1 MTNEEL
7 IEQYRRDPN
16 DIETMHQLYQ
26 QSRKLILKL
35 ATESARSFHCL
46 FYRDNGKDYTAYTD
60 SIIDELVS
68 EGTVALIEAI
78 RSDRYAPDAGK
89 FSTYVYP
96 FIKGAMHRWLEN
108 NIGAVA
114 VSKHEMQKVRQAQQ
128 MYHEGIPINEIAQ
141 SMKLS
146 EAQLSQLL
154 NYNTHALSLD
164 QLIEE
169 DFSSEGGEQP
179 HYSMEY
185 GVILKIWLSLLPE
198 VFEKLKKKD
207 KYLLG
212 HLYGV
217 YGYEKKSPDTL
228 ALELELTT
236 AGVYKARDTALKH
249 LQKLYRESDLY
260 IWRRAYQITKAAA
273 SKGGPN
279 WSYPSDL

>member
-7 IEQYRRDPN
+7 IARYRRDSN
-16 DIETMHQLYQ
+16 DIEALHQLYQ
-26 QSRKLILKL
+26 QCRKLIRKL
-35 ATESARSFHCL
+35 ATECAQSFHCV
-46 FYRDNGKDYTAYTD
+46 FYQDNQKGYTAYTV
-60 SIIDELVS
+60 SIIDELIS

-78 RSDRYAPDAGK
+78 QSDRYSPDAGK

-96 FIKGAMHRWLEN
+96 FIKGAMHRWLES

-128 MYHEGIPINEIAQ
+128 MYYEGTPINEIAQ

-146 EAQLSQLL
+146 EAQLARLL

-164 QLIEE
+164 QLIED
-169 DFSSEGGEQP
+169 DFSSEEGEQP

-185 GVILKIWLSLLPE
+185 GVMLKIWLSLLPE

-207 KYLLG
+207 KHLLG

-236 AGVYKARDTALKH
+236 AGVYKARDSALKH
-249 LQKLYRESDLY
+249 LRKLYHESDLY
-260 IWRRAYQITKAAA
+260 IWHRAYLITKSTA
-273 SKGGPN
+273 SRG
-279 WSYPSDL
+279 

>member
-16 DIETMHQLYQ
+16 NVETMQQLYQ
-26 QSRKLILKL
+26 QSRKLIRKL

-60 SIIDELVS
+60 SVMDELVG

-78 RSDRYAPDAGK
+78 RSDRYAPETGK

-128 MYHEGIPINEIAQ
+128 MYNEGIPINEITQ

-164 QLIEE
+164 QLIED
-169 DFSSEGGEQP
+169 DFSFEGGEQP
-179 HYSMEY
+179 RCSMEY
-185 GVILKIWLSLLPE
+185 TVMLKIWLSLLPE
-198 VFEKLKKKD
+198 VFGKLKKKD
-207 KYLLG
+207 KHLLG

-217 YGYEKKSPDTL
+217 YGYEKQSPDTL

-236 AGVYKARDTALKH
+236 AGVYKARDTAHKH
-249 LQKLYRESDLY
+249 LRKLYRQSDLY
-260 IWRRAYQITKAAA
+260 IWRRAYQITKIAA
-273 SKGGPN
+273 STGRPN
-279 WSYPSDL
+279 RSYLSDL

>member
-16 DIETMHQLYQ
+16 DIETVHQLYQ

-46 FYRDNGKDYTAYTD
+46 FFRENGKDYTAYTD
-60 SIIDELVS
+60 SVIDELVS
-68 EGTVALIEAI
+68 EGTVALIEVI

-128 MYHEGIPINEIAQ
+128 MYNEGIPINEIIQ
-141 SMKLS
+141 SMKLT

-164 QLIEE
+164 QLIE
-169 DFSSEGGEQP
+169 DDLSSEGGEQP
-179 HYSMEY
+179 HCSMEY
-185 GVILKIWLSLLPE
+185 AVMLKIWLSLLPE

-217 YGYEKKSPDTL
+217 YGYEKQSPDTL

-236 AGVYKARDTALKH
+236 SGVYKARDTALKH
-249 LQKLYRESDLY
+249 LQTLYRESDLY

-279 WSYPSDL
+279 RSYLSDL

>member
-1 MTNEEL
+1 
-7 IEQYRRDPN
+7 
-16 DIETMHQLYQ
+16 MHQLYQ
-26 QSRKLILKL
+26 QSRKLIRKL
-35 ATESARSFHCL
+35 ATECARSFHCL

-60 SIIDELVS
+60 SVMDELVS
-68 EGTVALIEAI
+68 EGTVALIEVI
-78 RSDRYAPDAGK
+78 QSDRYAPDAGK

-128 MYHEGIPINEIAQ
+128 MYYEGIPINEITQ

-185 GVILKIWLSLLPE
+185 GVMLKIWLSLLPE
-198 VFEKLKKKD
+198 VFRKLKKKD
-207 KYLLG
+207 KHILG

-217 YGYEKKSPDTL
+217 YGYEKQSPDTL

-249 LQKLYRESDLY
+249 LQKLYYESDLY
-260 IWRRAYQITKAAA
+260 IWRRAYQITKTAT
-273 SKGGPN
+273 SKGRPN
-279 WSYPSDL
+279 RSYLSDL

>member
-16 DIETMHQLYQ
+16 DIETVHQLYQ
-26 QSRKLILKL
+26 QSRKLIRKL

-96 FIKGAMHRWLEN
+96 FIKGAMHRWLES

-128 MYHEGIPINEIAQ
+128 MYHEGIPINEITQ

-164 QLIEE
+164 QLIE
-169 DFSSEGGEQP
+169 D
-179 HYSMEY
+179 
-185 GVILKIWLSLLPE
+185 IR
-198 VFEKLKKKD
+198 
-207 KYLLG
+207 
-212 HLYGV
+212 
-217 YGYEKKSPDTL
+217 
-228 ALELELTT
+228 AL
-236 AGVYKARDTALKH
+236 VKV
-249 LQKLYRESDLY
+249 
-260 IWRRAYQITKAAA
+260 
-273 SKGGPN
+273 
-279 WSYPSDL
+279 

>member
-1 MTNEEL
+1 
-7 IEQYRRDPN
+7 
-16 DIETMHQLYQ
+16 
-26 QSRKLILKL
+26 
-35 ATESARSFHCL
+35 
-46 FYRDNGKDYTAYTD
+46 
-60 SIIDELVS
+60 
-68 EGTVALIEAI
+68 
-78 RSDRYAPDAGK
+78 
-89 FSTYVYP
+89 
-96 FIKGAMHRWLEN
+96 
-108 NIGAVA
+108 
-114 VSKHEMQKVRQAQQ
+114 
-128 MYHEGIPINEIAQ
+128 
-141 SMKLS
+141 MKLS

-185 GVILKIWLSLLPE
+185 GVMLKIWLSLLPE

-217 YGYEKKSPDTL
+217 YGYENKSPDTL

-249 LQKLYRESDLY
+249 LQKLYYESDLY
-260 IWRRAYQITKAAA
+260 IWRRAYQITKTAA
-273 SKGGPN
+273 SKGRPN
-279 WSYPSDL
+279 RSYLLDL

>member
-26 QSRKLILKL
+26 QSRKLIRKL
-35 ATESARSFHCL
+35 ATESARSFHCV

-68 EGTVALIEAI
+68 EGTIALIEAI

-89 FSTYVYP
+89 FTTYVYP

-128 MYHEGIPINEIAQ
+128 MYNEGIPINEITQ
-141 SMKLS
+141 SMKLT

-154 NYNTHALSLD
+154 NYNTHALSLN
-164 QLIEE
+164 QLIED
-169 DFSSEGGEQP
+169 DFSSERGEQP

-185 GVILKIWLSLLPE
+185 AMMLKIWLSLLPE
-198 VFEKLKKKD
+198 VFGKLKKKD
-207 KYLLG
+207 KHLLG

-217 YGYEKKSPDTL
+217 YGYENKSPDTL

-236 AGVYKARDTALKH
+236 SGVYKARDTALKH

-260 IWRRAYQITKAAA
+260 IWRRAYLIIKNTAFQE
-273 SKGGPN
+273 
-279 WSYPSDL
+279 

>member
-16 DIETMHQLYQ
+16 DVETVHQLYQ
-26 QSRKLILKL
+26 QSRKLIRKL
-35 ATESARSFHCL
+35 ATECARSFHCV

-60 SIIDELVS
+60 SVIDELVS

-78 RSDRYAPDAGK
+78 RSNRYAPDAGK

-96 FIKGAMHRWLEN
+96 FVKGAMHRWLEN

-128 MYHEGIPINEIAQ
+128 MYNEGSPINEITQ

-154 NYNTHALSLD
+154 NYNTHVLSLD
-164 QLIEE
+164 QLIED
-169 DFSSEGGEQP
+169 DFSSEGGAHP
-179 HYSMEY
+179 RCSMEY
-185 GVILKIWLSLLPE
+185 GVMLKIWLSLLPE
-198 VFEKLKKKD
+198 VFKKLKKKD
-207 KYLLG
+207 KHLLG

-217 YGYEKKSPDTL
+217 YGYEKKSLDTL

-236 AGVYKARDTALKH
+236 SGVYKARDTALKH
-249 LQKLYRESDLY
+249 LRKLYRESDLY
-260 IWRRAYQITKAAA
+260 IWRRAYQITKAAV
-273 SKGGPN
+273 SKGRPTR
-279 WSYPSDL
+279 SYLSDL

>member
-78 RSDRYAPDAGK
+78 QSDRYTPDAGK

-96 FIKGAMHRWLEN
+96 YIKGAMHRWLEN

-128 MYHEGIPINEIAQ
+128 MYHEGIPINEIIQ
-141 SMKLS
+141 SMKLT

-185 GVILKIWLSLLPE
+185 GVMLKIWLSLLPE
-198 VFEKLKKKD
+198 VFGKLKKKD
-207 KYLLG
+207 KHLLR

-236 AGVYKARDTALKH
+236 TGVYKARDTALKH

-260 IWRRAYQITKAAA
+260 IWRRAYLITKNTA
-273 SKGGPN
+273 SQG
-279 WSYPSDL
+279 